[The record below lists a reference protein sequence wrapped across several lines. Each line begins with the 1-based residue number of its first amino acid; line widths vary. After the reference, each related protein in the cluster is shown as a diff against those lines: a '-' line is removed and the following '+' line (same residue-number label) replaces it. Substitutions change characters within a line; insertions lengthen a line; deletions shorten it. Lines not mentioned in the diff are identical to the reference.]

1 MAPTTDQQH
10 AIDEVTRALE
20 NNAKFIYWDHISHRF
35 DYFRHQDNNNFK
47 EYIKNLKHLTLVVNG
62 EVLEITTDPPFK
74 INGITIF
81 PMIVKFKNCPC
92 PSYMHLRR
100 KSTDNSK
107 WTPFLFTNKK
117 TRQETVA
124 YLTDF
129 YRIIRVNATSTAA
142 YLEMTQKFKD
152 TSDLVSKV
160 KSLINPESFVS
171 KMVLTFWCT
180 DNKRQEIDVWVDD
193 DGRDNKLQP
202 NHRANALVDAGR
214 FKDMAFNDISRRHRV
229 TKNQQLKENQGA
241 NYLVGDVCL
250 VVKGG
255 KPYPNLDVYGDN
267 PIEFIAN
274 INPPSTRMISQYGE
288 DLAKKLIHPEQ
299 TINFRSLIHQTD
311 QLRRSS
317 YDLDAIISRND
328 KHRQR
333 IIMIDVLKDRDVV
346 WDFRRYGLLT
356 TETPITPSFAHLLC
370 MWMPLCEAD
379 LTFSRSDPVRF
390 IQYLLHNS
398 RGRNL

>member
-20 NNAKFIYWDHISHRF
+20 NNAKFIYWDHVSHRF

-74 INGITIF
+74 INGVTMF

-160 KSLINPESFVS
+160 KSLINPE
-171 KMVLTFWCT
+171 
-180 DNKRQEIDVWVDD
+180 
-193 DGRDNKLQP
+193 
-202 NHRANALVDAGR
+202 
-214 FKDMAFNDISRRHRV
+214 
-229 TKNQQLKENQGA
+229 
-241 NYLVGDVCL
+241 
-250 VVKGG
+250 
-255 KPYPNLDVYGDN
+255 
-267 PIEFIAN
+267 
-274 INPPSTRMISQYGE
+274 
-288 DLAKKLIHPEQ
+288 
-299 TINFRSLIHQTD
+299 
-311 QLRRSS
+311 
-317 YDLDAIISRND
+317 
-328 KHRQR
+328 
-333 IIMIDVLKDRDVV
+333 
-346 WDFRRYGLLT
+346 
-356 TETPITPSFAHLLC
+356 
-370 MWMPLCEAD
+370 
-379 LTFSRSDPVRF
+379 
-390 IQYLLHNS
+390 
-398 RGRNL
+398 